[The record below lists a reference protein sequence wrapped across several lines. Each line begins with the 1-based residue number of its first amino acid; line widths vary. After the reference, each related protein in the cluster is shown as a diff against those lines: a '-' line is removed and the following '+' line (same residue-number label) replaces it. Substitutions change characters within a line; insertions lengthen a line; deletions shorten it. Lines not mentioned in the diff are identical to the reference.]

1 MDERDTGVEKSRQPG
16 EKVVIWREKKLP
28 DGKKK
33 LFEQ

>member
-1 MDERDTGVEKSRQPG
+1 MDERDTGVEIFRQPEG
-16 EKVVIWREKKLP
+16 KVVIWREKKLP